1 MQKKLN
7 ELSRQKNTFCSRDE
21 KCNINSKL
29 KHKKSQELKETLDS
43 NNKKMQGRTL
53 LFYLWQGKTFCA
65 KLPTPKNEAQKDRKF
80 KPKERGS

>member
-1 MQKKLN
+1 MNYLDEKLFFV
-7 ELSRQKNTFCSRDE
+7 QGMK

-43 NNKKMQGRTL
+43 NNKKMQGKTL
-53 LFYLWQGKTFCA
+53 LFYLWQGRTFCA

-80 KPKERGS
+80 KPKKRGS